1 MKKAD
6 YPVRYVKEAE
16 GNILNILKTHVYV
29 RWGV

>member
-6 YPVRYVKEAE
+6 YPVRYVEEAE
-16 GNILNILKTHVYV
+16 GNILKTHVYV